1 MKIILLS
8 ILLIFAIGIICEQS
22 VFGSEELAQW
32 CSEGYSEVCLS
43 SEYIIWDKN
52 RPLTWDDFQGF
63 LIGYCGDSRPWD
75 RMTFLA
81 CTNTQVDW
89 IFWYERPLATWTQG
103 YDRIHGVP
111 ATWTNCGYE
120 IAEIKIAVSFMK
132 SISWVNLDEP
142 NPIPS
147 YVDLLKHEQ
156 GHFDIAQSYAQ
167 KIKAHEGKTFACPS
181 GVFDDDK
188 IINEIN
194 NYFDEIWLEQQ
205 QMQATYDKETD
216 HGMDTERQA
225 EWNKKIISL
234 LYVNEVYIP
243 AWIKNNAGWWAEG
256 QIDDS
261 SFVKGIQFM
270 VKVGI
275 IQVR

>member
-63 LIGYCGDSRPWD
+63 LVGYCGDSRPWD
-75 RMTFLA
+75 RVTFLA

-89 IFWYERPLATWTQG
+89 IFWYERPLATWN
-103 YDRIHGVP
+103 H
-111 ATWTNCGYE
+111 CGYE

-156 GHFDIAQSYAQ
+156 GHFDIAQS
-167 KIKAHEGKTFACPS
+167 
-181 GVFDDDK
+181 
-188 IINEIN
+188 
-194 NYFDEIWLEQQ
+194 
-205 QMQATYDKETD
+205 
-216 HGMDTERQA
+216 
-225 EWNKKIISL
+225 
-234 LYVNEVYIP
+234 
-243 AWIKNNAGWWAEG
+243 
-256 QIDDS
+256 
-261 SFVKGIQFM
+261 
-270 VKVGI
+270 
-275 IQVR
+275 